1 MTDISTESTERVL
14 STLNADGTRRW
25 LRPRLSKGRFL
36 SARRWSGYALILIFT
51 LIPWINVNDKPLI
64 LLNLVKREF
73 TFFGATFL
81 ATDTL
86 LLAIAL
92 VFIVVSIF
100 LVTAL
105 LGRVWCGWACPQT
118 VYMEFV
124 FRPIERF
131 FDGPPGPGGA
141 ASKKATAV
149 GTILKYVVFGLI
161 SFYLANTFLAYWVG
175 VDALREWVT
184 QSPFKHPTPFIVMAA
199 TTLLMLFDFAFF
211 REQTCIVAC
220 PYGRIQSVMLD
231 RDSLI
236 ISYDRVRGE
245 PRGPIR
251 RNAPE
256 GEKSGDCVDCGRCVE
271 TCPTGIDIRSGLQLE
286 CVGCA
291 QCIDACDDV
300 MEKIKRPRGLIRYT
314 SQARVERQGGRL
326 LRARVIVYPLILV
339 VLGAAFGFVL
349 SGKQSADVTVLRVVG
364 APFSVRP
371 DGRIANNARIK
382 LTNRSDRVAEYT
394 FSIPTAIPAEISLS
408 EHPLHLEPGKSRTE
422 GVLILTDRSV
432 FKNGV
437 CDVTIHVTDGVDFSS
452 DLPYRLLG
460 PKEQHP

>member
-1 MTDISTESTERVL
+1 MADHATENAERVL

-36 SARRWSGYALILIFT
+36 TARRWLAYVLILIFT
-51 LIPWINVNDKPLI
+51 AIPWITINGRPAI
-64 LLNLVKREF
+64 LLDLGKREF

-86 LLAIAL
+86 LLAITL
-92 VFIVVSIF
+92 VFIVVLIF

-105 LGRVWCGWACPQT
+105 LGRIWCGWACPQT

-124 FRPIERF
+124 FRPLERL

-141 ASKKATAV
+141 PGRKATAPR
-149 GTILKYVVFGLI
+149 TILKYAVFVLI

-175 VDALREWVT
+175 VEALREWVT
-184 QSPFKHPTPFIVMAA
+184 RSPIEHPVPFIVMLV

-236 ISYDRVRGE
+236 ISYDRLRGE
-245 PRGPIR
+245 PRGPVR
-251 RNAPE
+251 RAAPE
-256 GEKSGDCVDCGRCVE
+256 AEKQGDCVDCGRCVE
-271 TCPTGIDIRSGLQLE
+271 TCPTGIDIRGGLQLE

-291 QCIDACDDV
+291 QCIDACDEV
-300 MEKIKRPRGLIRYT
+300 MDKLKRPRGLIRYT

-339 VLGAAFGFVL
+339 ALGAAFGFVL
-349 SGKQSADVTVLRVVG
+349 SSKKSADVTVLRG
-364 APFSVRP
+364 LGIPFTVRP
-371 DGRIANNARIK
+371 DGRIANQARIK
-382 LTNRSDRVAEYT
+382 ITNRSDRPADYSFAAPADV
-394 FSIPTAIPAEISLS
+394 PAEIILS
-408 EHPLHLEPGKSRTE
+408 EHPLRVEPGKSRTE
-422 GVLILTDRSV
+422 GVLIVTDRTV
-432 FKNGV
+432 FQNGIR
-437 CDVTIHVTDGVDFSS
+437 DITLRVTDGAGFSH
-452 DLPYRLLG
+452 DVHYRLVG
-460 PKEQHP
+460 PKEARP